1 MSIKKGKT
9 RIIITLPDT
18 QIAWIKNMAKKSNIT
33 VSKFISWFFARK
45 AEEIYVFLKFKE
57 QRPTK
62 AELDE
67 MIDMTR
73 YDQLSRFKHGQE
85 LDELFDEEDEDD

>member
-9 RIIITLPDT
+9 RIIITLPDS
-18 QIAWIKNMAKKSNIT
+18 QISWIKNMAKKSNIT

-45 AEEIYVFLKFKE
+45 AEELYIFLKFKE

-73 YDQLSRFKHGQE
+73 YDQLSKFKYGQE
-85 LDELFDEEDEDD
+85 LDELFDEDEEDD

>member
-18 QIAWIKNMAKKSNIT
+18 QIAWIKNMAKKSKLT

-45 AEEIYVFLKFKE
+45 AEEIYLFLKFKE
-57 QRPTK
+57 DRPSK

-73 YDQLSRFKHGQE
+73 YSELTRIKHQNN
-85 LDELFDEEDEDD
+85 LDKYFDEEDED